1 MTGIGCF
8 FLTSLVDITRS
19 PDEIFTKTLT
29 NPAGICDLLKIKNM
43 RSTRLNTLTF
53 ITNGV
58 SMNSIAKNSIRWT
71 YSAAVFFA
79 VITLQQQKAAAA
91 TLSNG
96 WNYAIDSFSDGVT
109 GVQIGGGEFEFY
121 GIAVKETSDTAFI
134 AINSNLSLAG
144 YADSAAQ
151 RGNINYGDLFFNFSG
166 QNFNTANANGSL
178 FGIRFAE
185 GNDSGVPTTGVYS
198 NVTAKSV
205 TEINNGFSN
214 LSLYNNRVQSAGGTP
229 SMGDLSATDP
239 YFEQTGTSTVLNS
252 IAAGTKV
259 AEINSLT
266 PAALSALGLNFAQ
279 FKAVGSQ
286 TIGFSFNKSSMPS
299 GQYIANLFAEC
310 ANDAIALKGS
320 FEKGSAE
327 PVPEPSTIF
336 GTLAGLSILAAKRKL
351 KRQTSS
357 N

>member
-1 MTGIGCF
+1 
-8 FLTSLVDITRS
+8 
-19 PDEIFTKTLT
+19 
-29 NPAGICDLLKIKNM
+29 
-43 RSTRLNTLTF
+43 
-53 ITNGV
+53 
-58 SMNSIAKNSIRWT
+58 MNSIAKNSIRWT
-71 YSAAVFFA
+71 YSAAVFCT
-79 VITLQQQKAAAA
+79 VIALQQQKATAA

-121 GIAVKETSDTAFI
+121 GIAVKETSDTAFV

-185 GNDSGVPTTGVYS
+185 GNDSGVTTTGVYS
-198 NVTAKSV
+198 NVTAKNV
-205 TEINNGFSN
+205 TQTNEGFSN
-214 LSLYNNRVQSAGGTP
+214 LSQYNARVQSAGGTP

-239 YFEQTGTSTVLNS
+239 YFEQNGPVLNS
-252 IAAGTKV
+252 IATGTKV
-259 AEINSLT
+259 GEINSLT
-266 PAALSALGLNFAQ
+266 PAALSALGLNFGQ
-279 FKAVGSQ
+279 FNAVGSQ

-310 ANDAIALKGS
+310 ANDAIAIKGS
-320 FEKGSAE
+320 FEKASAE
-327 PVPEPSTIF
+327 AIPEPSTIF
-336 GTLAGLSILAAKRKL
+336 GTLVGLSILAAKRKL
-351 KRQTSS
+351 KRQTSG

>member
-1 MTGIGCF
+1 
-8 FLTSLVDITRS
+8 
-19 PDEIFTKTLT
+19 
-29 NPAGICDLLKIKNM
+29 
-43 RSTRLNTLTF
+43 
-53 ITNGV
+53 
-58 SMNSIAKNSIRWT
+58 MNSIAKNSIRWT
-71 YSAAVFFA
+71 YSAAVFCT
-79 VITLQQQKAAAA
+79 VIALQQQKATAA

-121 GIAVKETSDTAFI
+121 GIAVKETSDTAFV

-185 GNDSGVPTTGVYS
+185 GNDSGVATTGVYS

-205 TEINNGFSN
+205 TEINSGFSS
-214 LSLYNNRVQSAGGTP
+214 LSKYNDHVKSAGGTP
-229 SMGDLSATDP
+229 SMGDVSATDS
-239 YFEQTGTSTVLNS
+239 YFEQNGTVLNS
-252 IAAGTKV
+252 IATGTKV
-259 AEINSLT
+259 GEINSLT
-266 PAALSALGLNFAQ
+266 PAALSVLGLNFSQ
-279 FKAVGSQ
+279 FNAVGSQ

-310 ANDAIALKGS
+310 ANDAIAIKGS
-320 FEKGSAE
+320 FSQDSAE
-327 PVPEPSTIF
+327 AVPEPSTIF
-336 GTLAGLSILAAKRKL
+336 GTLVGLSILAAKRKL
-351 KRQTSS
+351 KRQTSG